1 LVVSKLRERRP
12 SAHGTGKSDNQVR
25 NRLRWT
31 LAHVLSLSLA
41 SLVAGLVLL
50 LVWGAE
56 EEQGDLETT
65 FGPSVEEGSPR
76 SPETTEGFGDAQE
89 LRDRLEEIA
98 LGHEGVY
105 GVAVLDPL
113 SGKRVSLRGDEEFMA
128 ASIGKLPVLATLY
141 RAGAQGELDLEEEIP
156 ILPEDIKDY
165 GDGELLAFPVDDF
178 LSLRESAYRM
188 VNHSNNI
195 TWSMLD
201 RRLGAQRIRDELKE
215 MGIRSSRYSDDL
227 SGYFTTPNDVL
238 LLLEK
243 ISDPQYTSE
252 ELSEEMLN
260 AMTETHLE
268 DRIPERLPPN
278 VRVAHK
284 TGSYEENFGDAAI
297 VFYRDSQ
304 GIERRYYLVGL
315 STGTDEYE
323 ARDAMQSISLAVY
336 EALTGVKV
344 ERGWARGNAA
354 PFESDV
360 DDEPVLQLGLGQ
372 NTERYDEE
380 NTEPSTPS
388 SLDEGSVPEG
398 DRPATDE
405 EPLSE
410 S

>member
-1 LVVSKLRERRP
+1 LVETKLRERSP
-12 SAHGTGKSDNQVR
+12 SAHGTGRSDDQR
-25 NRLRWT
+25 RDRRRWI

-41 SLVAGLVLL
+41 LIVAGFVLL
-50 LVWGAE
+50 LVWDVE
-56 EEQGDLETT
+56 EEQGTLETV
-65 FGPSVEEGSPR
+65 FGASVEEGSLPL
-76 SPETTEGFGDAQE
+76 PKATEGFDAQE
-89 LRDRLEEIA
+89 LRARLEEIA

-105 GVAVLDPL
+105 GVAVLEPF
-113 SGKRVSLRGDEEFMA
+113 SGTRISLGGDEEFMA

-165 GDGELLAFPVDDF
+165 GDGELLAFPVDSF

-201 RRLGAQRIRDELKE
+201 RRLGAQRIRSELEE

-252 ELSEEMLN
+252 ELSEEMLD

-278 VRVAHK
+278 VRIAHK

-297 VFYRDSQ
+297 VLYRDGQ
-304 GIERRYYLVGL
+304 DTERRYYLVVL
-315 STGTDEYE
+315 SKGTGEYE
-323 ARDAMQSISLAVY
+323 ARDAIQSISLAVY
-336 EALTGVKV
+336 EALTGLKV
-344 ERGWARGNAA
+344 DRGWARGNAA
-354 PFESDV
+354 PLESEVD
-360 DDEPVLQLGLGQ
+360 DDEPVLQLGLVE

-380 NTEPSTPS
+380 HTDPPMPS
-388 SLDEGSVPEG
+388 SLDEGSVPMG
-398 DRPATDE
+398 DQPAAYE

>member
-201 RRLGAQRIRDELKE
+201 RRLGAQRIRGELKE

>member
-1 LVVSKLRERRP
+1 MVVSKLRERRP
-12 SAHGTGKSDNQVR
+12 PAHGTGKSGNQLR

-50 LVWGAE
+50 LVWGTE
-56 EEQGDLETT
+56 EEQGALDTV
-65 FGPSVEEGSPR
+65 FSPSVEEGSP
-76 SPETTEGFGDAQE
+76 PLPKATEGFGDSQE

-105 GVAVLDPL
+105 GVAVLDPV
-113 SGKRVSLRGDEEFMA
+113 SGTRISLGGDEEFMV

-141 RAGAQGELDLEEEIP
+141 RASAQGELDLEEEIP
-156 ILPEDIKDY
+156 VLPEDIRDY
-165 GDGELLAFPVDDF
+165 GDGELLTFSVDDF

-188 VNHSNNI
+188 VNYSNNI

-201 RRLGAQRIRDELKE
+201 RRLGAQRIRSELEE

-227 SGYFTTPNDVL
+227 SGYYTTPNDVL

-252 ELSEEMLN
+252 ELSEEMLDT
-260 AMTETHLE
+260 MTETHLE
-268 DRIPERLPPN
+268 DRIPERLPPD

-304 GIERRYYLVGL
+304 GIERRYYLVVL
-315 STGTDEYE
+315 SQGTSEYE

-336 EALTGVKV
+336 EALTGLKV

-354 PFESDV
+354 PFESEV
-360 DDEPVLQLGLGQ
+360 DDEPVPQLGLVE
-372 NTERYDEE
+372 NTERHDEE
-380 NTEPSTPS
+380 NAEPSTPS
-388 SLDEGSVPEG
+388 SLDEVSVPEG
-398 DRPATDE
+398 DRPAANE

>member
-1 LVVSKLRERRP
+1 MVVSKLRERRP
-12 SAHGTGKSDNQVR
+12 SAHGTGKSGKQVR

-50 LVWGAE
+50 LVWGTE
-56 EEQGDLETT
+56 EEQGALKTV
-65 FGPSVEEGSPR
+65 FSPSVEEGSPL
-76 SPETTEGFGDAQE
+76 PKATEGFVDSQE
-89 LRDRLEEIA
+89 LRDQLEDIA

-105 GVAVLDPL
+105 GVAVLEPV
-113 SGKRVSLRGDEEFMA
+113 SGTRISLGGDEEFMV

-141 RAGAQGELDLEEEIP
+141 RASAQGELDLEEEIP
-156 ILPEDIKDY
+156 VLPEDIRDY
-165 GDGELLAFPVDDF
+165 GDGELLTFPVDDF

-188 VNHSNNI
+188 VNYSNNI

-201 RRLGAQRIRDELKE
+201 RRLGAQRIRSELEE

-227 SGYFTTPNDVL
+227 SGYYTTPNDVL

-252 ELSEEMLN
+252 ELSEEMLDT
-260 AMTETHLE
+260 MTETHLE
-268 DRIPERLPPN
+268 DRIPERLPPD

-304 GIERRYYLVGL
+304 GIERRYYLVVL
-315 STGTDEYE
+315 SQGTSEYE
-323 ARDAMQSISLAVY
+323 ARDAMQSISLAAY
-336 EALTGVKV
+336 EALTGLKV
-344 ERGWARGNAA
+344 ERGWARGSAA
-354 PFESDV
+354 PFESEV
-360 DDEPVLQLGLGQ
+360 DDEPVPQLGLVE
-372 NTERYDEE
+372 NTERHDEE
-380 NTEPSTPS
+380 NAEPSTPS
-388 SLDEGSVPEG
+388 SLDEVSVPEG
-398 DRPATDE
+398 DRPAANE

>member
-1 LVVSKLRERRP
+1 
-12 SAHGTGKSDNQVR
+12 
-25 NRLRWT
+25 
-31 LAHVLSLSLA
+31 
-41 SLVAGLVLL
+41 LL
-50 LVWGAE
+50 LVWGTE
-56 EEQGDLETT
+56 EEQGALETV
-65 FGPSVEEGSPR
+65 FSPSVEEGS
-76 SPETTEGFGDAQE
+76 SPLPKATEGFGDSQE
-89 LRDRLEEIA
+89 LRYRLEEIA

-105 GVAVLDPL
+105 GVAVLEPV
-113 SGKRVSLRGDEEFMA
+113 SGTRISLGGDEEFMA

-141 RAGAQGELDLEEEIP
+141 RASAQGELDLEEEIP
-156 ILPEDIKDY
+156 ILPEDIRDY

-188 VNHSNNI
+188 VNYSNNI

-201 RRLGAQRIRDELKE
+201 RRLGAQRIRSELEE

-243 ISDPQYTSE
+243 ISDSQYTSE

-268 DRIPERLPPN
+268 DRIPQSLPPD

-297 VFYRDSQ
+297 MFYRDSQ
-304 GIERRYYLVGL
+304 GIERRYYLVVL
-315 STGTDEYE
+315 SQGTSEYE

-336 EALTGVKV
+336 EALTGLKV

-354 PFESDV
+354 PLESEV
-360 DDEPVLQLGLGQ
+360 DDEPVPQLGLVK
-372 NTERYDEE
+372 NTERHDEE
-380 NTEPSTPS
+380 NAELSTPS
-388 SLDEGSVPEG
+388 SLDEVSVPEG
-398 DRPATDE
+398 DRPAANE